1 MIRKMLNNI
10 QLIITIFQKE
20 FKIKTNKHIWNMA
33 DDFEYQID
41 ASVKKNN
48 KYINK

>member
-1 MIRKMLNNI
+1 MYSCNYCIQIPQMIRKMLNNI

-33 DDFEYQID
+33 DDFEY
-41 ASVKKNN
+41 
-48 KYINK
+48 